1 MSRKNIQL
9 TEKLEEYIFRNS
21 VREPDSFRRLREETG
36 KLAQA
41 NMQIS
46 PEEGQFLNI
55 LTKLSGAK
63 RILEIGTFT
72 GYSSL
77 CFASA
82 LPSDGKILC
91 CDISEEWT
99 RIARKYWKENDLEPK
114 IRLKIGSA
122 LETLQVLLDSKSSPD
137 WAPGFGCGPGSV
149 DLVFLD
155 ADKENYPNY
164 YPLILKLLKPG
175 GLLIAD
181 NVLWD
186 GSVADSTHQETST
199 VGIRTFNELVRND
212 PNVDISMIPIADGVS
227 LVRKSNRNRFQ
238 KSVNDPSL
246 V

>member
-46 PEEGQFLNI
+46 PEEGQFLRI
-55 LTKLSGAK
+55 LAQISGAR
-63 RILEIGTFT
+63 RIIEIGTFT

-77 CFASA
+77 CFAFA
-82 LPSDGKILC
+82 LPEDGKILC

-99 RIARKYWKENDLEPK
+99 NIAKKYWKETGLEKK
-114 IRLKIGSA
+114 IRLRIGPA
-122 LETLQVLLDSKSSPD
+122 LETLQVILDSKSAPD
-137 WAPGFGCGPGSV
+137 WASDFAFGSSSV
-149 DLVFLD
+149 DLIFLD

-164 YPLILKLLKPG
+164 YPLILKLLKSG

-186 GSVADSTHQETST
+186 GSVIDDSHQETST
-199 VGIRTFNELVRND
+199 IGIRKFNELVRND
-212 PNVDISMIPIADGVS
+212 PNVDVSMIPIADGVS
-227 LVRKSNRNRFQ
+227 LIRKR
-238 KSVNDPSL
+238 
-246 V
+246 

>member
-1 MSRKNIQL
+1 
-9 TEKLEEYIFRNS
+9 
-21 VREPDSFRRLREETG
+21 
-36 KLAQA
+36 
-41 NMQIS
+41 MQIS

-55 LTKLSGAK
+55 LTKISGAR

-82 LPSDGKILC
+82 LPPDGKILC

-99 RIARKYWKENDLEPK
+99 KIAKRYWNEAGLEQK
-114 IRLKIGSA
+114 IHLKIGSA
-122 LETLQVLLDSKSSPD
+122 LETLQVILDSKTSPD
-137 WAPGFGCGPGSV
+137 WAPDFGFGPSSV

-164 YPLILKLLKPG
+164 YPLILKLLRSG

-186 GSVADSTHQETST
+186 GSVVDDSHQEPST
-199 VGIRTFNELVRND
+199 IGIRKFNELAYGD
-212 PNVDISMIPIADGVS
+212 PNVDVSMVPIADGVS
-227 LVRKSNRNRFQ
+227 LVRK
-238 KSVNDPSL
+238 K
-246 V
+246 

>member
-9 TEKLEEYIFRNS
+9 TEKLEEYIFQFS
-21 VREPDSFRRLREETG
+21 VNEPSSFQKLREETA

-55 LTKLSGAK
+55 LTKISGAK
-63 RILEIGTFT
+63 RIIEIGTFT

-82 LPSDGKILC
+82 LPEDGKLLC

-99 RIARKYWKENDLEPK
+99 KIAKRYWKESGLEK
-114 IRLKIGSA
+114 QIHLKIGSA
-122 LETLQVLLDSKSSPD
+122 LETLQVISDSKTSPS
-137 WAPGFGCGPGSV
+137 WAPNFGYGPSSV

-186 GSVADSTHQETST
+186 GSVADDSHQEPST
-199 VGIRTFNELVRND
+199 IGIRKFNELVHKD

-227 LVRKSNRNRFQ
+227 LVRK
-238 KSVNDPSL
+238 K
-246 V
+246 

>member
-9 TEKLEEYIFRNS
+9 TEKLEDYIFQNS
-21 VREPDSFRRLREETG
+21 VREPDFFQRLREETG

-46 PEEGQFLNI
+46 PEEGQFLRLLVQI
-55 LTKLSGAK
+55 SGAR
-63 RILEIGTFT
+63 RIVEIGTFT

-77 CFASA
+77 CFAFA
-82 LPSDGKILC
+82 LPEDGKILC

-99 RIARKYWKENDLEPK
+99 RIARKYWKESGLEPK

-122 LETLQVLLDSKSSPD
+122 LETLQLLLDSKSAPV
-137 WAPGFGCGPGSV
+137 WASDFAFGPSSI
-149 DLVFLD
+149 DLIFLD

-164 YPLILKLLKPG
+164 YALILQLLKPG

-186 GSVADSTHQETST
+186 GSVVDSTHQESST
-199 VGIRTFNELVRND
+199 IGIRKFNELVRSD
-212 PNVDISMIPIADGVS
+212 LNVDVSMVPIADGVS
-227 LVRKSNRNRFQ
+227 LVRK
-238 KSVNDPSL
+238 K
-246 V
+246 

>member
-1 MSRKNIQL
+1 MSRKNIRL
-9 TEKLEEYIFRNS
+9 TEKLEEYIFQNS
-21 VREPDSFRRLREETG
+21 VRETDSFQRLREETG
-36 KLAQA
+36 KLVQA

-46 PEEGQFLNI
+46 PEEGQFLGI
-55 LTKLSGAK
+55 LTKISGAK
-63 RILEIGTFT
+63 RIIEIGTFT

-82 LPSDGKILC
+82 LPPDGKILC

-99 RIARKYWKENDLEPK
+99 KIARKYWKETGLERK
-114 IRLKIGSA
+114 IVLKIGSA
-122 LETLQVLLDSKSSPD
+122 LETLQAILEAKSSPD
-137 WAPGFGCGPGSV
+137 WAPGFVCGASSI

-186 GSVADSTHQETST
+186 GSVADVSHQEPST
-199 VGIRTFNELVRND
+199 IGIRKFNELVRSD
-212 PNVDISMIPIADGVS
+212 SNVDVSMIPVADGVS
-227 LVRKSNRNRFQ
+227 LVRK
-238 KSVNDPSL
+238 KTIP
-246 V
+246 

>member
-9 TEKLEEYIFRNS
+9 TEKLEEYIFRFS
-21 VREPDSFRRLREETG
+21 VRESSSFQRLREETAR
-36 KLAQA
+36 LAQA

-46 PEEGQFLNI
+46 PEEGQFLGI
-55 LTKLSGAK
+55 LSKISGAK
-63 RILEIGTFT
+63 RIIEIGTFT

-82 LPSDGKILC
+82 LPEDGKLLC

-99 RIARKYWKENDLEPK
+99 KIAKKFWKETGLEQK
-114 IRLKIGSA
+114 ISLKIGSA
-122 LETLQVLLDSKSSPD
+122 LETLQVLLESRTSPE
-137 WAPGFGCGPGSV
+137 WAPDFGFGPSST

-155 ADKENYPNY
+155 ADKENYPDY

-186 GSVADSTHQETST
+186 GSVADDSHQEPST
-199 VGIRTFNELVRND
+199 VGIRKFNELVYGD
-212 PNVDISMIPIADGVS
+212 PNVEVSLVPIADGVS
-227 LVRKSNRNRFQ
+227 LIRKNFRE
-238 KSVNDPSL
+238 
-246 V
+246 

>member
-46 PEEGQFLNI
+46 PEEGQFLHI
-55 LTKLSGAK
+55 LAKLSGAK
-63 RILEIGTFT
+63 RIIEIGTFT

-77 CFASA
+77 CFGSA

-99 RIARKYWKENDLEPK
+99 TIARKYWKENGLESK

-122 LETLQVLLDSKSSPD
+122 LETLQVILDSKSAPE
-137 WAPGFGCGPGSV
+137 WASDFTFGSSSI

-175 GLLIAD
+175 GLLIVD

-186 GSVADSTHQETST
+186 GSVADETHQEIST
-199 VGIRTFNELVRND
+199 IGIRKLNEMIHNDESVDVSLV
-212 PNVDISMIPIADGVS
+212 PIADGVS
-227 LVRKSNRNRFQ
+227 LVRK
-238 KSVNDPSL
+238 K
-246 V
+246 

>member
-46 PEEGQFLNI
+46 PEEGQFLHI
-55 LTKLSGAK
+55 LTKISGAK
-63 RILEIGTFT
+63 RIIEIGSFT

-82 LPSDGKILC
+82 LPPDGKILC

-99 RIARKYWKENDLEPK
+99 TIARKYWKENGLESK
-114 IRLKIGSA
+114 IGLKIGSA
-122 LETLQVLLDSKSSPD
+122 LETLQVLIDSKSFPE
-137 WAPGFGCGPGSV
+137 WAPDFAFGPSTI
-149 DLVFLD
+149 DLIFLD

-186 GSVADSTHQETST
+186 GSVADSTRQEPST
-199 VGIRTFNELVRND
+199 IGIRKFNEMVHKDDSVDVSLV
-212 PNVDISMIPIADGVS
+212 PIADGVS
-227 LVRKSNRNRFQ
+227 LVRK
-238 KSVNDPSL
+238 K
-246 V
+246 

>member
-9 TEKLEEYIFRNS
+9 TEKLEEYIFRFS
-21 VREPDSFRRLREETG
+21 VREPSLFRKLREETAR
-36 KLAQA
+36 LAQA

-55 LTKLSGAK
+55 LTKISGAR

-82 LPSDGKILC
+82 LPPDGKILC

-99 RIARKYWKENDLEPK
+99 KIAKRYWNEAGLEQK
-114 IRLKIGSA
+114 IHLKIGSA
-122 LETLQVLLDSKSSPD
+122 LETLQVILDSKTSPD
-137 WAPGFGCGPGSV
+137 WAPDFGFGPSSV

-164 YPLILKLLKPG
+164 YPLILKLLRSG

-186 GSVADSTHQETST
+186 GSVVDDSHQEPST
-199 VGIRTFNELVRND
+199 IGIRKFNELAYGD
-212 PNVDISMIPIADGVS
+212 PNVDVSMVPIADGVS
-227 LVRKSNRNRFQ
+227 LVRK
-238 KSVNDPSL
+238 K
-246 V
+246 

>member
-46 PEEGQFLNI
+46 PEEGQFLHI

-63 RILEIGTFT
+63 RIIEIGTFT

-99 RIARKYWKENDLEPK
+99 TVASKYWKENGLESK
-114 IRLKIGSA
+114 VRLKIGSA
-122 LETLQVLLDSKSSPD
+122 LETLQVILDSKS
-137 WAPGFGCGPGSV
+137 APEWSSDFAFGPASI

-175 GLLIAD
+175 GLLIVD

-186 GSVADSTHQETST
+186 GSVADETHQEIST
-199 VGIRTFNELVRND
+199 IGIRKLNEMIHNDESVDVSLV
-212 PNVDISMIPIADGVS
+212 PIADGVS
-227 LVRKSNRNRFQ
+227 LVRK
-238 KSVNDPSL
+238 K
-246 V
+246 

>member
-9 TEKLEEYIFRNS
+9 TEKLEEYILRNS

-36 KLAQA
+36 KLVQA

-46 PEEGQFLNI
+46 PEEGQFLHI
-55 LTKLSGAK
+55 LTKISGAK
-63 RILEIGTFT
+63 RIIEIGTFT

-77 CFASA
+77 CFATA
-82 LPSDGKILC
+82 LPEDGKILC

-99 RIARKYWKENDLEPK
+99 QVARKYWKESGLEPK
-114 IRLKIGSA
+114 VRLKIGSA
-122 LETLQVLLDSKSSPD
+122 LETLQLLLDSKSAPE
-137 WAPGFGCGPGSV
+137 WAFDFTFGPSSV
-149 DLVFLD
+149 DLIFLD

-186 GSVADSTHQETST
+186 GSVIDSAHQEPST
-199 VGIRTFNELVRND
+199 IGIRKFNGLVRSD
-212 PNVDISMIPIADGVS
+212 LNVDVSMVPIADGVS
-227 LVRKSNRNRFQ
+227 LIRK
-238 KSVNDPSL
+238 K
-246 V
+246 

>member
-9 TEKLEEYIFRNS
+9 TEKLEDYIFRNS
-21 VREPDSFRRLREETG
+21 VREPDSFRKLREETG
-36 KLAQA
+36 KMAQA

-46 PEEGQFLNI
+46 PEEGQFLGI
-55 LTKLSGAK
+55 LTKLTNAK
-63 RILEIGTFT
+63 RIIEIGTFT

-82 LPSDGKILC
+82 LPEDGKILC

-99 RIARKYWKENDLEPK
+99 KIARKYWKETGLESK

-122 LETLQVLLDSKSSPD
+122 LETLQVLIDSKSAPD
-137 WAPGFGCGPGSV
+137 WAPDFAFGPASI
-149 DLVFLD
+149 DLVFMD

-164 YPLILKLLKPG
+164 YPLVMKLLKPG

-186 GSVADSTHQETST
+186 GSVADSSHQEPST
-199 VGIRTFNELVRND
+199 IGIRRLNEMIFKDESVDLSLV
-212 PNVDISMIPIADGVS
+212 PIADGVS
-227 LVRKSNRNRFQ
+227 LVRK
-238 KSVNDPSL
+238 K
-246 V
+246 